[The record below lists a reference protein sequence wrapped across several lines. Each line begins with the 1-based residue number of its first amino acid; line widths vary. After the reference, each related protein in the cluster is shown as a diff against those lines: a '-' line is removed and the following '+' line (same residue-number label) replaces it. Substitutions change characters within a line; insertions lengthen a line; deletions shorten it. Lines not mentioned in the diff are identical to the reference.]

1 MKNLSE
7 PFVRRPAM
15 TVVLT
20 VSAILFGV
28 LAYRALPVNDLPA
41 VDYPVIQ
48 VTVNYPG
55 ATPET
60 MASNVAT
67 PLERQFSQI
76 PGLEL
81 ITSKSNQG
89 QTSLT
94 LQFALNKTVDS
105 AATDVQA
112 AINQAQG
119 QLPIDLPSPPS
130 FTKNNPNDKPI
141 LYIALS
147 SDTLTDGQLYDY
159 AYTEVAQR
167 ISLVPGVSKV
177 DIFGAKSAVRIKVDP
192 SKLAARGLTVDDV
205 ASQIKATTSY
215 QGSGQFDGP
224 NTTFLLQP
232 KGQLETAE
240 QYRNQILRNTPAGP
254 VYLRDVAEVV
264 NSVADERIRRSFW
277 VRGTGEPPATVV
289 LPVSRQNGANAV
301 EVADT
306 VKGLLPQLKQTLPG
320 SITLIPVYDRSKTIV
335 DSVHEVETTLF
346 IAFVLVI
353 GVIYVFLGRAVD
365 TLIPLVALP
374 LSLLLTFCAMQ
385 VLGYSLDNLSLLA
398 LTLAIG
404 FLVDDAIV
412 FLENTVRLMEQGQSA
427 MQATINSATE
437 IAFTILAMTLS
448 LAAVFLPLVFMPG
461 LIGRIFREFGVVIIV
476 SILVSGLVSLTL
488 TPLMCSRMLA
498 RRGEGQKK
506 TLMERAFGKIERP
519 ILDLYG
525 RSLYFFLHHKW
536 VSALIWIVC
545 LVGTGW
551 MFTAVP
557 KAFLP
562 KGDSGFLFGL
572 FIAKEGSSP
581 KEMYAIQDKVNT
593 VMRADPAVDLAFTLT
608 GFAGRFNSNQG
619 LALGFLKPVGEREG
633 IEQVGQRLTA
643 KMMQTIPGIIPIM
656 NPNPVLEISTG
667 ATSNQQGQFAYALS
681 GIDPKQVYD
690 AAQKMMGRLKSPK
703 KGEFDG
709 FATVSS
715 DLFNHTPNL
724 QIDIRRDQAAAYN
737 VTPQRILNLLRQAY
751 SQNYVY
757 LIKTPTDQYQVI
769 VEVQDKER
777 STPADLGLL
786 YLKSD
791 DGKTLVPLNAVADW
805 HEDLGPQVVNHI
817 DSFTSVTIFF
827 NLKPGVSIG
836 TATDY
841 VQKVADE
848 VVPAGLRGGLQ
859 GEALLFSQ
867 TISQF
872 IVLAALAVFVM
883 YVILAILYESY
894 LHPITVLSALPVA
907 LVGGLATLLI
917 FGAEASLYAFIG
929 MFMLMGIVKKNGIM
943 MIDFALQR
951 QDDGLDRVAAV
962 HEASMER
969 FRPIMMTTLAALF
982 GAVPIALGFGADAAS
997 RRPLGLVIVG
1007 GLIVSQLITLYVVP
1021 AIYLY
1026 MEALQENV
1034 LDKYAFTRSRRV
1046 QHELGEDAD
1055 EADDRPAD
1063 EPAADRGVLEP
1074 AYAGADGNGNGNGNG
1089 NGHAH

>member
-20 VSAILFGV
+20 VSALLFGI
-28 LAYRALPVNDLPA
+28 LAYQALPVNDLPA

-48 VTVNYPG
+48 VSVSYPG
-55 ATPET
+55 ATPDT
-60 MASNVAT
+60 MANNVAT
-67 PLERQFSQI
+67 PLERQFAQI

-81 ITSKSNQG
+81 VTSKSSQG
-89 QTSLT
+89 YCSFV
-94 LQFALNKTVDS
+94 LQFALSKTVDS

-119 QLPIDLPSPPS
+119 SLPTDLPSPPS
-130 FTKNNPNDKPI
+130 FTKDNPNDKPI
-141 LYIALS
+141 LYVALS

-159 AYTEVAQR
+159 ANTEVAQR
-167 ISLVPGVSKV
+167 ISLVQGVSKV
-177 DIFGAKSAVRIKVDP
+177 DIFGSKSAVRIKVDP
-192 SKLAARGLTVDDV
+192 SKLATRGLTVQDV
-205 ASQIKATTSY
+205 AASINAVTSY

-224 NTTFLLQP
+224 NRTYLLQP
-232 KGQLETAE
+232 QGQLSTAE
-240 QYRNQILRNTPAGP
+240 GYRNQIIKDTPGGP
-254 VYLRDVAEVV
+254 VYLKDVANVLD
-264 NSVADERIRRSFW
+264 SVADERIRRNFW
-277 VRGTGEPPATVV
+277 VRGIGEPPATVV
-289 LPVSRQNGANAV
+289 LPVSRSNGANAV
-301 EVADT
+301 EVAGQVRT
-306 VKGLLPQLKQTLPG
+306 LLKQLRTELPG
-320 SITLIPVYDRSKTIV
+320 SISLIPVYDRSKTIV
-335 DSVHEVETTLF
+335 ESVTEVETTLF

-353 GVIYVFLGRAVD
+353 GVIYIFLGRAVD

-374 LSLLLTFCAMQ
+374 LSLLLTFCVMQ

-427 MQATINSATE
+427 MQATLNSATE

-476 SILVSGLVSLTL
+476 SILASGVVSLTL

-506 TLMERAFGKIERP
+506 TLMERAFLKVEKP
-519 ILDLYG
+519 VLDFYG
-525 RSLYFFLHHKW
+525 STLHFFLDHKW
-536 VSALIWIVC
+536 ISAVTWVVC
-545 LVGTGW
+545 LIGTYF

-562 KGDSGFLFGL
+562 KGDSGFIFGL

-581 KEMYAIQDKVNT
+581 KEMYAIQDRVND
-593 VMRADPAVDLAFTLT
+593 VMRSNENVDLAFTLT
-608 GFAGRFNSNQG
+608 GFSSRFSSNQG
-619 LALGFLKPVGEREG
+619 LALAFLKPVDERPG
-633 IEQVGQRLTA
+633 IQDVAQQLAGT
-643 KMMQTIPGIIPIM
+643 MMQKVPGVIPIM
-656 NPNPVLEISTG
+656 NPNPVLQISTG
-667 ATSNQQGQFAYALS
+667 ATSNQQGQFAYAIS
-681 GIDPKQVYD
+681 GINPDEVY
-690 AAQKMMGRLKSPK
+690 ATAQKMMGKLQDPNS
-703 KGEFDG
+703 G
-709 FATVSS
+709 FAGFQSVSS
-715 DLFNHTPNL
+715 DLFNHTPAL
-724 QIDIRRDQAAAYN
+724 QINILRDQAATYGIS
-737 VTPQRILNLLRQAY
+737 PQRILNLLRQAY

-769 VEVQDKER
+769 VEVNDKDR
-777 STPADLGLL
+777 SRPADLSLL
-786 YLKSD
+786 YIKSD
-791 DGKTLVPLNAVADW
+791 DGRRTVPLNTVANW
-805 HEDLGPQVVNHI
+805 TETLGPQAVNHI
-817 DSFTSVTIFF
+817 NSFTSVTIFF

-836 TATDY
+836 TATEF
-841 VQKVADE
+841 VQKVAAD
-848 VVPAGLRGGLQ
+848 VVPQNVRGGLQ

-867 TISQF
+867 TVGQF
-872 IVLAALAVFVM
+872 VVLAGLAVFVM

-907 LVGGLATLLI
+907 LVGGLATLLL
-917 FGAEASLYAFIG
+917 FGSEASLYAFIG

-943 MIDFALQR
+943 LIDFALMR
-951 QDDGLDRVAAV
+951 QDDGLDRVAAI
-962 HEASMER
+962 HEASIER

-1007 GLIVSQLITLYVVP
+1007 GLIVSQLITLYVLP

-1026 MEALQENV
+1026 MEELQEGV

-1046 QHELGEDAD
+1046 QRELGEDAD
-1055 EADDRPAD
+1055 EADDHPELDDRD
-1063 EPAADRGVLEP
+1063 ERGVREP
-1074 AYAGADGNGNGNGNG
+1074 AYVGGNGNG
-1089 NGHAH
+1089 NGHDH